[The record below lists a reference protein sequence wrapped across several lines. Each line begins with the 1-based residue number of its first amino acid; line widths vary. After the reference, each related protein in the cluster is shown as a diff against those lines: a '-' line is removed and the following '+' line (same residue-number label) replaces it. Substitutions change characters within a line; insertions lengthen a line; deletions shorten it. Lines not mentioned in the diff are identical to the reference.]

1 MSARRDF
8 ERSIGALGALLEF
21 TAEAFAAEGVDD
33 ELRKDVDFV
42 LEELFTN
49 VVKYGRPSET
59 PVRVEISGVP
69 GGVEVALT
77 ENDAER
83 FDPTRAPAVDVQ
95 APIEDRR
102 PGGLG
107 LYLVGKLVDAIEYRY
122 FEETRQGR
130 ITFRRTLAHAALEGG
145 GNARD

>member
-1 MSARRDF
+1 MTAGRDF
-8 ERSIGALGALLEF
+8 GRSIGALEALLEF
-21 TAEAFAAEGVDD
+21 TAEAFRAEGVEP

-49 VVKYGRPSET
+49 VVKYGRPSEA

-69 GGVEVALT
+69 GGVEVAIT
-77 ENDAER
+77 EHDAER

-95 APIEDRR
+95 APLEDRR

-107 LYLVGKLVDAIEYRY
+107 LHLVGKLVDAIEYRY

-130 ITFRRTLAHAALEGG
+130 ITFRRTLAQAALEGG